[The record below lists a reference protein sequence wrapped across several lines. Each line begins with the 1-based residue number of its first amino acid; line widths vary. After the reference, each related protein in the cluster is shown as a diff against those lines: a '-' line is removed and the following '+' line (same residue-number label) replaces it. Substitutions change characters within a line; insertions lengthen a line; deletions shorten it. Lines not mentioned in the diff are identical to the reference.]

1 MLEDIKESILN
12 FITSRIFVLVV
23 IFLAFFGIMMSRI
36 FYLQIIN
43 GQNYADSFTM
53 RIKREVSLP
62 GTRGRIYDRNGQV
75 LADNVLSYSVTME
88 DNGTYK
94 SAREKQSTLNRTVL
108 KVIDIVESHG
118 DNVIGDFG
126 IVYQNGSYTYTQE
139 GRALLRFKADIY
151 GYSSIDD
158 LKPEEYVATA
168 DEMIEYLCG
177 KKKFWISPDLYT
189 EEQIKE
195 YKVPT
200 DLTPEQI
207 LKLVTIRYAIS
218 SNSFK
223 RYVTTTVAS
232 DVSDATV
239 AEILENQSNL
249 QGVDIEQSSLR
260 TYADSKYFA
269 NIIGYIGKPDQDEL
283 DTLKEQN
290 EDYDANDL
298 VGKAG
303 LEQYMETEL
312 QGKKGQR
319 TIYVDSVGNVLEVES
334 ETQPESGHDL
344 YLTIDKDLQIAAYN
358 ILEQR
363 LAGVLVSKIQ
373 NIKQYVPGAH
383 SSAMS
388 IVIPIYDVYYALI
401 QNHII
406 DTSHF
411 TAYDATDLER
421 SVQQRFDTQLDDA
434 ISRIMAQLQSDS
446 PTAYCDLPSDMKNYM
461 SYIVSDILMGED
473 QVLMKSAV
481 NTEDATYIAWA
492 KDETISLKEYLEY
505 AISMNWVDVSG
516 LDVKNS
522 YMNSEEIYQVVVDY
536 ISSKLAS
543 DSNFHTMLYKYVILN
558 DVVTGRE
565 VCLLLYDQGILEYD
579 EETVG
584 KLRSG
589 AYSAYSFMMDKIKN
603 LEITPGQLAL
613 EPCSAG
619 CVITDP
625 NTGDVLANVSY
636 PGYDNNRLTNTM
648 DSAYYAELNRDL
660 AGPLYSRSTQERTA
674 PGSTFKPISAVA
686 GLEEGVIRSTDII
699 HATGVFTE
707 AYGSPTCWIYNQYH
721 GSHGN
726 INMVDA
732 IRVSCNYYFYEVG
745 FRLGGGRSTGYSSDR
760 ALAALSKYAVMFGF
774 DHTSG
779 MELPESD
786 PKISDSDGIRSAIGQ
801 GTHLYTVSQIAR
813 YVSTIANRGT
823 VYDLTLLDKLTD
835 SEGNTIE
842 DYSASVYNN
851 IDIADNSWNT
861 IQEGMHQVAE
871 NTAAFKDLNLTIAGK
886 TGTAQQSKSHPNHAL
901 FMGYAPYES
910 PQIAIAIRIA
920 NGYTSANAASMAADI
935 FSYYF
940 DLSCDF
946 SRNVF
951 FYYHSGAD
959 YAMMF
964 L

>member
-411 TAYDATDLER
+411 TADDATDLER

-461 SYIVSDILMGED
+461 SYIVSDILMGGD

-492 KDETISLKEYLEY
+492 KDETISLKEYLE
-505 AISMNWVDVSG
+505 
-516 LDVKNS
+516 
-522 YMNSEEIYQVVVDY
+522 
-536 ISSKLAS
+536 
-543 DSNFHTMLYKYVILN
+543 
-558 DVVTGRE
+558 
-565 VCLLLYDQGILEYD
+565 
-579 EETVG
+579 
-584 KLRSG
+584 
-589 AYSAYSFMMDKIKN
+589 
-603 LEITPGQLAL
+603 
-613 EPCSAG
+613 
-619 CVITDP
+619 
-625 NTGDVLANVSY
+625 
-636 PGYDNNRLTNTM
+636 
-648 DSAYYAELNRDL
+648 
-660 AGPLYSRSTQERTA
+660 
-674 PGSTFKPISAVA
+674 
-686 GLEEGVIRSTDII
+686 
-699 HATGVFTE
+699 
-707 AYGSPTCWIYNQYH
+707 
-721 GSHGN
+721 
-726 INMVDA
+726 
-732 IRVSCNYYFYEVG
+732 
-745 FRLGGGRSTGYSSDR
+745 
-760 ALAALSKYAVMFGF
+760 
-774 DHTSG
+774 
-779 MELPESD
+779 
-786 PKISDSDGIRSAIGQ
+786 
-801 GTHLYTVSQIAR
+801 
-813 YVSTIANRGT
+813 
-823 VYDLTLLDKLTD
+823 
-835 SEGNTIE
+835 
-842 DYSASVYNN
+842 
-851 IDIADNSWNT
+851 
-861 IQEGMHQVAE
+861 
-871 NTAAFKDLNLTIAGK
+871 
-886 TGTAQQSKSHPNHAL
+886 
-901 FMGYAPYES
+901 
-910 PQIAIAIRIA
+910 
-920 NGYTSANAASMAADI
+920 
-935 FSYYF
+935 
-940 DLSCDF
+940 
-946 SRNVF
+946 
-951 FYYHSGAD
+951 
-959 YAMMF
+959 
-964 L
+964 

>member
-363 LAGVLVSKIQ
+363 LAGILVSKIQ

-383 SSAMS
+383 SSATS

-411 TAYDATDLER
+411 TADDATDLEK
-421 SVQQRFDTQLDDA
+421 SVQQRFDTQLEDA

-536 ISSKLAS
+536 ISSKLAT

-760 ALAALSKYAVMFGF
+760 ALAALSKYAAMFGF

-940 DLSCDF
+940 DLTDKDELLNGSATTATSAVIND
-946 SRNVF
+946 
-951 FYYHSGAD
+951 
-959 YAMMF
+959 
-964 L
+964 

>member
-303 LEQYMETEL
+303 LEQYMETDL

-344 YLTIDKDLQIAAYN
+344 YLTIDKDLQIAVYN

-411 TAYDATDLER
+411 TADDATDLEK

-536 ISSKLAS
+536 ISSKLAT

-940 DLSCDF
+940 DLTDKDELLNGSATTATSAVIND
-946 SRNVF
+946 
-951 FYYHSGAD
+951 
-959 YAMMF
+959 
-964 L
+964 

>member
-62 GTRGRIYDRNGQV
+62 GTRGRIFDRNGQV

-303 LEQYMETEL
+303 LEQYMETDL

-363 LAGVLVSKIQ
+363 LAGILVSKIQ

-411 TAYDATDLER
+411 TADDATDLEK

-536 ISSKLAS
+536 ISSKLAT

-589 AYSAYSFMMDKIKN
+589 AYSAYSFMLDRIKN

-760 ALAALSKYAVMFGF
+760 ALAALSKYAAMFGF

-871 NTAAFKDLNLTIAGK
+871 NTAAFKDLDLTIAGK

-940 DLSCDF
+940 DLTDKDELLNGSATTATSAVIND
-946 SRNVF
+946 
-951 FYYHSGAD
+951 
-959 YAMMF
+959 
-964 L
+964 

>member
-139 GRALLRFKADIY
+139 GRALLRFKADVY

-303 LEQYMETEL
+303 LEQYMETDL

-344 YLTIDKDLQIAAYN
+344 YLTIDKDLQIAVYN

-411 TAYDATDLER
+411 TADDATDLEK

-536 ISSKLAS
+536 ISSKLAT

-589 AYSAYSFMMDKIKN
+589 AYSAYSFMMDRIKN

-760 ALAALSKYAVMFGF
+760 ALAALSKYAAMFGF

-940 DLSCDF
+940 DLTDKDELLNGSATTATSAVIND
-946 SRNVF
+946 
-951 FYYHSGAD
+951 
-959 YAMMF
+959 
-964 L
+964 

>member
-1 MLEDIKESILN
+1 M
-12 FITSRIFVLVV
+12 LVV

-126 IVYQNGSYTYTQE
+126 IVYQNGSYAYTQE

-411 TAYDATDLER
+411 TADDATDLER

-461 SYIVSDILMGED
+461 SYIVSDILMGGD

-536 ISSKLAS
+536 ISSKLAT

-760 ALAALSKYAVMFGF
+760 ALAALSKYAAMFGF

-940 DLSCDF
+940 DLTDKDELLNGSATTATSAVIND
-946 SRNVF
+946 
-951 FYYHSGAD
+951 
-959 YAMMF
+959 
-964 L
+964 

>member
-126 IVYQNGSYTYTQE
+126 IVYQNGSYAYTQE
-139 GRALLRFKADIY
+139 GRALLRFKADVY

-303 LEQYMETEL
+303 LEQYMETDL

-344 YLTIDKDLQIAAYN
+344 YLTIDKDLQIAVYN

-411 TAYDATDLER
+411 TADDATDLEK

-536 ISSKLAS
+536 ISSKLAT

-625 NTGDVLANVSY
+625 STGDVLANVSY

-940 DLSCDF
+940 DLTDKDELLNGSATTATSAVIND
-946 SRNVF
+946 
-951 FYYHSGAD
+951 
-959 YAMMF
+959 
-964 L
+964 

>member
-62 GTRGRIYDRNGQV
+62 GTRGRIFDRNGQV

-411 TAYDATDLER
+411 TADDATDLER

-461 SYIVSDILMGED
+461 SYIVSDILMGGD

-536 ISSKLAS
+536 ISSKLAT

-760 ALAALSKYAVMFGF
+760 ALAALSKYAAMFGF

-940 DLSCDF
+940 DLTDKDELLNGSATTATSAVIND
-946 SRNVF
+946 
-951 FYYHSGAD
+951 
-959 YAMMF
+959 
-964 L
+964 

>member
-62 GTRGRIYDRNGQV
+62 GTRGRIFDRNGQV

-126 IVYQNGSYTYTQE
+126 IVYQNGSYAYTQE
-139 GRALLRFKADIY
+139 GRALLRFKADVY

-303 LEQYMETEL
+303 LEQYTETEL

-411 TAYDATDLER
+411 TADDATDLER

-536 ISSKLAS
+536 ISSKLAT

-940 DLSCDF
+940 DLTDKDELLNGSATTATSAVIND
-946 SRNVF
+946 
-951 FYYHSGAD
+951 
-959 YAMMF
+959 
-964 L
+964 

>member
-126 IVYQNGSYTYTQE
+126 IVYQNGSYAYTQE
-139 GRALLRFKADIY
+139 GRALLRFKADVY

-303 LEQYMETEL
+303 LEQYMETDL

-344 YLTIDKDLQIAAYN
+344 YLTIDKDLQIAVYN

-411 TAYDATDLER
+411 TADDATDLEK

-536 ISSKLAS
+536 ISSKLAT

-589 AYSAYSFMMDKIKN
+589 AYSAYSFMMDKIRN

-648 DSAYYAELNRDL
+648 DSAYFAALNR
-660 AGPLYSRSTQERTA
+660 GPGRTSVQSMPHRSDSARFYIQTDFCCCRSGRRGDPFHRYYSCNRC
-674 PGSTFKPISAVA
+674 V
-686 GLEEGVIRSTDII
+686 
-699 HATGVFTE
+699 
-707 AYGSPTCWIYNQYH
+707 YGS
-721 GSHGN
+721 
-726 INMVDA
+726 
-732 IRVSCNYYFYEVG
+732 IRF
-745 FRLGGGRSTGYSSDR
+745 TD
-760 ALAALSKYAVMFGF
+760 
-774 DHTSG
+774 
-779 MELPESD
+779 
-786 PKISDSDGIRSAIGQ
+786 
-801 GTHLYTVSQIAR
+801 
-813 YVSTIANRGT
+813 
-823 VYDLTLLDKLTD
+823 LLDL
-835 SEGNTIE
+835 
-842 DYSASVYNN
+842 
-851 IDIADNSWNT
+851 
-861 IQEGMHQVAE
+861 
-871 NTAAFKDLNLTIAGK
+871 
-886 TGTAQQSKSHPNHAL
+886 
-901 FMGYAPYES
+901 
-910 PQIAIAIRIA
+910 
-920 NGYTSANAASMAADI
+920 
-935 FSYYF
+935 
-940 DLSCDF
+940 
-946 SRNVF
+946 
-951 FYYHSGAD
+951 
-959 YAMMF
+959 
-964 L
+964 

>member
-62 GTRGRIYDRNGQV
+62 GTRGRIFDRNGQV

-126 IVYQNGSYTYTQE
+126 IVYQNGSYAYTQE

-303 LEQYMETEL
+303 LEQYMETDL

-411 TAYDATDLER
+411 TADDATDLEK

-536 ISSKLAS
+536 ISSKLAT
-543 DSNFHTMLYKYVILN
+543 DSNFHTILYKYVILN

-589 AYSAYSFMMDKIKN
+589 AYSAYSFMLDKIKN

-760 ALAALSKYAVMFGF
+760 ALAALSKYAAMFGF

-871 NTAAFKDLNLTIAGK
+871 NTAAFKDLDLTIAGK

-910 PQIAIAIRIA
+910 PQIALAIRIA

-940 DLSCDF
+940 DLTDKDELLNGSATTATSAVIND
-946 SRNVF
+946 
-951 FYYHSGAD
+951 
-959 YAMMF
+959 
-964 L
+964 

>member
-126 IVYQNGSYTYTQE
+126 IVYQNGSYAYTQE
-139 GRALLRFKADIY
+139 ERALLRFKADIY

-283 DTLKEQN
+283 DMLKEQN

-411 TAYDATDLER
+411 TADDATDLER

-461 SYIVSDILMGED
+461 SYIVSDILMGGD

-536 ISSKLAS
+536 ISSKLAT

-760 ALAALSKYAVMFGF
+760 ALAALSKYAAMFGF

-940 DLSCDF
+940 DLTDKDELLNGSATTATSAVIND
-946 SRNVF
+946 
-951 FYYHSGAD
+951 
-959 YAMMF
+959 
-964 L
+964 

>member
-303 LEQYMETEL
+303 LEQYMETDL

-344 YLTIDKDLQIAAYN
+344 YLTIDKDLQIAVYN

-383 SSAMS
+383 SSATS

-411 TAYDATDLER
+411 TADDATDLEK
-421 SVQQRFDTQLDDA
+421 SVQQRFDTQLEDA

-536 ISSKLAS
+536 ISSKLTT
-543 DSNFHTMLYKYVILN
+543 DSKFHTMLYKYVILN

-589 AYSAYSFMMDKIKN
+589 AYSAYSFMLDRIKN

-760 ALAALSKYAVMFGF
+760 ALAALSKYAAMFGF

-835 SEGNTIE
+835 SEGKTID

-940 DLSCDF
+940 DLTDKDELLNGSATTATSAVIND
-946 SRNVF
+946 
-951 FYYHSGAD
+951 
-959 YAMMF
+959 
-964 L
+964 

>member
-62 GTRGRIYDRNGQV
+62 GTRGRIFDRNGQV

-126 IVYQNGSYTYTQE
+126 IVYQNGSYAYTQE

-249 QGVDIEQSSLR
+249 QGVDIEPSSLR

-283 DTLKEQN
+283 DMLKEQN

-411 TAYDATDLER
+411 TADDATDLER

-461 SYIVSDILMGED
+461 SYIVSDILMGGD

-536 ISSKLAS
+536 ISSKLAT

-760 ALAALSKYAVMFGF
+760 ALAALSKYAAMFGF

-940 DLSCDF
+940 DLTDKDELLNGSATTATSAVIND
-946 SRNVF
+946 
-951 FYYHSGAD
+951 
-959 YAMMF
+959 
-964 L
+964 

>member
-139 GRALLRFKADIY
+139 GRALLRFKADVY

-303 LEQYMETEL
+303 LEQYMETDL

-344 YLTIDKDLQIAAYN
+344 YLTIDKDLQIAVYN

-411 TAYDATDLER
+411 TADDATDLEK

-536 ISSKLAS
+536 ISSKLAT

-625 NTGDVLANVSY
+625 STGDVLANVSY

-760 ALAALSKYAVMFGF
+760 ALAALSKYAAMFGF

-940 DLSCDF
+940 DLTDKDELLNGSATTATSAVIND
-946 SRNVF
+946 
-951 FYYHSGAD
+951 
-959 YAMMF
+959 
-964 L
+964 

>member
-62 GTRGRIYDRNGQV
+62 GTRGRIFDRNGQV

-344 YLTIDKDLQIAAYN
+344 YLTIDKDLQIAVYN

-411 TAYDATDLER
+411 TADDATDLER

-461 SYIVSDILMGED
+461 SYIVSDILMGGD

-536 ISSKLAS
+536 ISSKLAT

-760 ALAALSKYAVMFGF
+760 ALAALSKYAAMFGF

-940 DLSCDF
+940 DLTDKDELLNGSATTATSAVIND
-946 SRNVF
+946 
-951 FYYHSGAD
+951 
-959 YAMMF
+959 
-964 L
+964 

>member
-62 GTRGRIYDRNGQV
+62 GTRGRIFDRNGQV

-139 GRALLRFKADIY
+139 GRALLRFKADVY

-411 TAYDATDLER
+411 TADDATDLEK

-536 ISSKLAS
+536 ISSKLAT

-625 NTGDVLANVSY
+625 STGDVLANVSY

-760 ALAALSKYAVMFGF
+760 ALAALSKYAAMFGF

-940 DLSCDF
+940 DLTDKDELLNGSATTATSAVIND
-946 SRNVF
+946 
-951 FYYHSGAD
+951 
-959 YAMMF
+959 
-964 L
+964 

>member
-126 IVYQNGSYTYTQE
+126 IVYQNGSYAYTQE
-139 GRALLRFKADIY
+139 GRALLRFKADVY
-151 GYSSIDD
+151 GYSSVDD

-177 KKKFWISPDLYT
+177 KKKFWISPNLYT

-411 TAYDATDLER
+411 TADDATDLER

-461 SYIVSDILMGED
+461 SYIVSDILMGGD

-536 ISSKLAS
+536 ISSKLTI
-543 DSNFHTMLYKYVILN
+543 DSKFHTMLYKYVILN

-760 ALAALSKYAVMFGF
+760 ALAALSKYAAMFGF

-835 SEGNTIE
+835 SEGKTID

-940 DLSCDF
+940 DLTDKDELLNGSATTATSAVIND
-946 SRNVF
+946 
-951 FYYHSGAD
+951 
-959 YAMMF
+959 
-964 L
+964 

>member
-62 GTRGRIYDRNGQV
+62 GTRGRIFDRNGQV

-126 IVYQNGSYTYTQE
+126 IVYQNGSYAYTQE

-303 LEQYMETEL
+303 LEQYMETDL

-411 TAYDATDLER
+411 TADDATDLEK

-536 ISSKLAS
+536 ISSKLAT

-589 AYSAYSFMMDKIKN
+589 AYSAYSFMLDKIKN

-760 ALAALSKYAVMFGF
+760 ALAALSKYAAMFGF
-774 DHTSG
+774 DHVSG

-851 IDIADNSWNT
+851 IVIADNSWNT

-871 NTAAFKDLNLTIAGK
+871 NTAAFKDLDLTIAGK

-940 DLSCDF
+940 DLTDKDELLNGSATTATSAVIND
-946 SRNVF
+946 
-951 FYYHSGAD
+951 
-959 YAMMF
+959 
-964 L
+964 

>member
-126 IVYQNGSYTYTQE
+126 IVYQNGSYAYTQE

-411 TAYDATDLER
+411 TADDATDLER

-461 SYIVSDILMGED
+461 SYIVSDILMGGD

-536 ISSKLAS
+536 ISSKLAT

-760 ALAALSKYAVMFGF
+760 ALAALSKYAAMFGF

-910 PQIAIAIRIA
+910 PQIAIAIRVA

-940 DLSCDF
+940 DLTDKDELLNGSATTATSAVIND
-946 SRNVF
+946 
-951 FYYHSGAD
+951 
-959 YAMMF
+959 
-964 L
+964 

>member
-12 FITSRIFVLVV
+12 FITSRIFVLVM

-62 GTRGRIYDRNGQV
+62 GTRGRIFDRNGQV

-126 IVYQNGSYTYTQE
+126 IVYQNGSYAYTQE

-303 LEQYMETEL
+303 LEQYMETDL

-411 TAYDATDLER
+411 TADDATDLEK

-461 SYIVSDILMGED
+461 SYIVSDILMGGD

-536 ISSKLAS
+536 ISSKLAT

-589 AYSAYSFMMDKIKN
+589 AYSAYSFMLDKIKN

-760 ALAALSKYAVMFGF
+760 ALAALSKYAAMFGF
-774 DHTSG
+774 DHVSG

-823 VYDLTLLDKLTD
+823 VYDLTLLDKVTD

-871 NTAAFKDLNLTIAGK
+871 NTAAFKDLDLTIAGK

-940 DLSCDF
+940 DLTDKDELLNGSATTATSAVIND
-946 SRNVF
+946 
-951 FYYHSGAD
+951 
-959 YAMMF
+959 
-964 L
+964 

>member
-62 GTRGRIYDRNGQV
+62 GTRGRIFDRNGQV

-126 IVYQNGSYTYTQE
+126 IVYQNGSYAYTQE

-411 TAYDATDLER
+411 TADDATDLER

-461 SYIVSDILMGED
+461 SYIVSDILMGGD

-536 ISSKLAS
+536 ISSKLAT

-760 ALAALSKYAVMFGF
+760 ALAALSKYAAMFGF

-910 PQIAIAIRIA
+910 PQIAIAIRVA

-940 DLSCDF
+940 DLTDKDELLNGSATTATSAVIND
-946 SRNVF
+946 
-951 FYYHSGAD
+951 
-959 YAMMF
+959 
-964 L
+964 

>member
-303 LEQYMETEL
+303 LEQYMETDL

-411 TAYDATDLER
+411 TADDATDLEK

-461 SYIVSDILMGED
+461 SYIVSDILMGGD

-536 ISSKLAS
+536 ISSKLAT

-579 EETVG
+579 KETVG

-760 ALAALSKYAVMFGF
+760 ALAALSKYAAMFGF

-940 DLSCDF
+940 DLTDKDELLNGSATTATSAVIND
-946 SRNVF
+946 
-951 FYYHSGAD
+951 
-959 YAMMF
+959 
-964 L
+964 

>member
-62 GTRGRIYDRNGQV
+62 GTRGRIFDRNGQV

-126 IVYQNGSYTYTQE
+126 IVYQNGSYTFTQE

-283 DTLKEQN
+283 DALKEQN

-411 TAYDATDLER
+411 TADDATDLER

-461 SYIVSDILMGED
+461 SYIVSDILMGGD

-536 ISSKLAS
+536 ISSKLAT

-760 ALAALSKYAVMFGF
+760 ALAALSKYAAMFGF

-940 DLSCDF
+940 DLTDKDELLNGSATTATSAVIND
-946 SRNVF
+946 
-951 FYYHSGAD
+951 
-959 YAMMF
+959 
-964 L
+964 

>member
-363 LAGVLVSKIQ
+363 LAGILVSKIQ

-411 TAYDATDLER
+411 TADDATDLEK
-421 SVQQRFDTQLDDA
+421 SVQQRFDTQLEDA

-536 ISSKLAS
+536 ISSKLTT
-543 DSNFHTMLYKYVILN
+543 DSKFHTMLYKYVILN

-760 ALAALSKYAVMFGF
+760 ALAALSKYAAMFGF

-835 SEGNTIE
+835 SEGKTID

-940 DLSCDF
+940 DLTDKDELLNGSATTATSAVIND
-946 SRNVF
+946 
-951 FYYHSGAD
+951 
-959 YAMMF
+959 
-964 L
+964 

>member
-411 TAYDATDLER
+411 TADDATDLEK

-461 SYIVSDILMGED
+461 SYIVSDILMGGD

-536 ISSKLAS
+536 ISSKLAT

-760 ALAALSKYAVMFGF
+760 ALAALSKYAAMFGF

-940 DLSCDF
+940 DLTDKDELLNGSATTATSAVIND
-946 SRNVF
+946 
-951 FYYHSGAD
+951 
-959 YAMMF
+959 
-964 L
+964 

>member
-126 IVYQNGSYTYTQE
+126 IVYQNGSYTYMQE

-177 KKKFWISPDLYT
+177 KKKFWISSDLYT

-344 YLTIDKDLQIAAYN
+344 YLTIDKDLQIAVYN

-411 TAYDATDLER
+411 TADDATDLEK

-536 ISSKLAS
+536 ISSKLAT

-625 NTGDVLANVSY
+625 STGDVLANVSY

-760 ALAALSKYAVMFGF
+760 ALAALSKYAAMFGF

-940 DLSCDF
+940 DLTDKDELLNGSATTATSAVIND
-946 SRNVF
+946 
-951 FYYHSGAD
+951 
-959 YAMMF
+959 
-964 L
+964 

>member
-411 TAYDATDLER
+411 TADDATDLER

-461 SYIVSDILMGED
+461 SYIVSDILMGGD

-536 ISSKLAS
+536 ISSKLAT

-589 AYSAYSFMMDKIKN
+589 AYSAYSFMLDKIKN

-760 ALAALSKYAVMFGF
+760 ALAALSKYAAMFGF

-940 DLSCDF
+940 DLTDKDELLNGSATTATSAVIND
-946 SRNVF
+946 
-951 FYYHSGAD
+951 
-959 YAMMF
+959 
-964 L
+964 

>member
-108 KVIDIVESHG
+108 KVLDIVESHG

-411 TAYDATDLER
+411 TADDATDLER

-461 SYIVSDILMGED
+461 SYIVSDILMGGD

-536 ISSKLAS
+536 ISSKLAT

-760 ALAALSKYAVMFGF
+760 ALAALSKYAAMFGF

-901 FMGYAPYES
+901 FMGYAPYEN

-940 DLSCDF
+940 DLTDKDELLNGSATTATSAVIND
-946 SRNVF
+946 
-951 FYYHSGAD
+951 
-959 YAMMF
+959 
-964 L
+964 

>member
-200 DLTPEQI
+200 DLTTEQI

-223 RYVTTTVAS
+223 RYETTTVAS

-303 LEQYMETEL
+303 LEQYMETDL

-344 YLTIDKDLQIAAYN
+344 YLTIDKDLQIAVYN

-383 SSAMS
+383 SSAIS

-411 TAYDATDLER
+411 TADDATDLEK

-461 SYIVSDILMGED
+461 SYIVSDILMGEN

-536 ISSKLAS
+536 ISSKLAT

-760 ALAALSKYAVMFGF
+760 ALAALSKYAAMFGF

-940 DLSCDF
+940 DLTDKDELLNGSATTATSAVIND
-946 SRNVF
+946 
-951 FYYHSGAD
+951 
-959 YAMMF
+959 
-964 L
+964 

>member
-62 GTRGRIYDRNGQV
+62 GTRGRIFDRNGQV

-118 DNVIGDFG
+118 DNVICDFG
-126 IVYQNGSYTYTQE
+126 IVYQNGSYAYTQE

-189 EEQIKE
+189 EEQIKD
-195 YKVPT
+195 YKVTT

-283 DTLKEQN
+283 DMLKEQN

-411 TAYDATDLER
+411 TADDATDLER

-461 SYIVSDILMGED
+461 SYIVSDILMGGD

-536 ISSKLAS
+536 ISSKLAT

-760 ALAALSKYAVMFGF
+760 ALAALSKYAAMFGF

-940 DLSCDF
+940 DLTDKDELLNGSATTATSAVIND
-946 SRNVF
+946 
-951 FYYHSGAD
+951 
-959 YAMMF
+959 
-964 L
+964 

>member
-189 EEQIKE
+189 KEQIKE

-239 AEILENQSNL
+239 AEILESQSNL

-363 LAGVLVSKIQ
+363 LAGILVSKIQ

-383 SSAMS
+383 SSATS

-411 TAYDATDLER
+411 TSDDATDLEK
-421 SVQQRFDTQLDDA
+421 SVQQRFDTQLEDA

-536 ISSKLAS
+536 ISSKLTT
-543 DSNFHTMLYKYVILN
+543 DSKFHTMLYKYVILN

-589 AYSAYSFMMDKIKN
+589 AYSAYSFMLDRIKN

-835 SEGNTIE
+835 SEGKTID

-871 NTAAFKDLNLTIAGK
+871 NTAAFKDLDLTIAGK

-940 DLSCDF
+940 DLTDKDELLNGSATTATSAVIND
-946 SRNVF
+946 
-951 FYYHSGAD
+951 
-959 YAMMF
+959 
-964 L
+964 

>member
-62 GTRGRIYDRNGQV
+62 GTRGRIFDRNGQV

-139 GRALLRFKADIY
+139 GRALLRFKADVY

-303 LEQYMETEL
+303 LEQYMETDL

-411 TAYDATDLER
+411 TADDATDLER

-461 SYIVSDILMGED
+461 SYIVSDILMGGD

-536 ISSKLAS
+536 ISSKLAT

-760 ALAALSKYAVMFGF
+760 ALAALSKYAAMFGF

-940 DLSCDF
+940 DLTDKDELLNGSATTATSAVIND
-946 SRNVF
+946 
-951 FYYHSGAD
+951 
-959 YAMMF
+959 
-964 L
+964 

>member
-139 GRALLRFKADIY
+139 GRALLRFKADVY

-303 LEQYMETEL
+303 LEQYMETDL

-411 TAYDATDLER
+411 TADDATDLEK

-536 ISSKLAS
+536 ISSKLAT

-625 NTGDVLANVSY
+625 STGDVLANVSY

-760 ALAALSKYAVMFGF
+760 ALAALSKYAAMFGF

-940 DLSCDF
+940 DLTDKDELLNGSATTATSAVIND
-946 SRNVF
+946 
-951 FYYHSGAD
+951 
-959 YAMMF
+959 
-964 L
+964 

>member
-411 TAYDATDLER
+411 TADDATDLER

-461 SYIVSDILMGED
+461 SYIVSDILMGGD

-481 NTEDATYIAWA
+481 DTEDATYIAWA

-536 ISSKLAS
+536 ISSKLAT

-871 NTAAFKDLNLTIAGK
+871 NTATFKDLNLTIAGK

-940 DLSCDF
+940 DLTDKDELLNGSATTATSAVIND
-946 SRNVF
+946 
-951 FYYHSGAD
+951 
-959 YAMMF
+959 
-964 L
+964 

>member
-411 TAYDATDLER
+411 TADDATDLER

-461 SYIVSDILMGED
+461 SYIVSDILMGGD

-536 ISSKLAS
+536 ISSKLAT

-686 GLEEGVIRSTDII
+686 GREEGVIRSTDII

-760 ALAALSKYAVMFGF
+760 ALAALSKYAAMFGF

-910 PQIAIAIRIA
+910 PQIAIAIRVA

-940 DLSCDF
+940 DLTDKDELLNGSATTATSAVIND
-946 SRNVF
+946 
-951 FYYHSGAD
+951 
-959 YAMMF
+959 
-964 L
+964 